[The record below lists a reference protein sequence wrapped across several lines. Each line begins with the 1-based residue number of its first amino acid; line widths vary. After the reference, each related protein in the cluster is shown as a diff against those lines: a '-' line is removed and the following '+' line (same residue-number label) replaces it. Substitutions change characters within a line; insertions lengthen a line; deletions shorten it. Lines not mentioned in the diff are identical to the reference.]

1 MKYADQLPTALLL
14 SIAALSS
21 PLAAQEADEDAETEN
36 KTIAETTENSDR
48 FDGLFTLYRDRDT
61 GQSYLEIGAEQLD
74 REYIYMAVSTDG
86 VVQGD
91 HFRGNYRDNRV
102 LSLTRHFDR
111 IEIRS
116 ENTAFYFD
124 PDSPLSRAADANIST
139 ALLASES
146 ILAEDEDSGRIL
158 IDADNIFVNETLSQ

>member
-1 MKYADQLPTALLL
+1 MKYADHLSTALML
-14 SIAALSS
+14 SIIGISS
-21 PLAAQEADEDAETEN
+21 SIVAQEADEDAETET
-36 KTIAETTENSDR
+36 KTIAEIIENSDR

-61 GQSYLEIGAEQLD
+61 GESYLEIGSDQLD
-74 REYIYMAVSTDG
+74 QEYIYIAVSTDG
-86 VVQGD
+86 VVQGG

-116 ENTAFYFD
+116 ENTAFYFN
-124 PDSPLSRAADANIST
+124 PDSPLSRAANANIST

-146 ILAEDEDSGRIL
+146 ILAEDEDSG
-158 IDADNIFVNETLSQ
+158 

>member
-1 MKYADQLPTALLL
+1 MKYADHLPTALLF
-14 SIAALSS
+14 SIIGISS
-21 PLAAQEADEDAETEN
+21 SIVAQEADEDAETET
-36 KTIAETTENSDR
+36 KTIAEIIENSDR

-61 GQSYLEIGAEQLD
+61 GESYLEIGSDQLD
-74 REYIYMAVSTDG
+74 QEYIYIAVSTDG
-86 VVQGD
+86 VVQGG

-116 ENTAFYFD
+116 ENTAFYFN
-124 PDSPLSRAADANIST
+124 PDSPLSRAANANIST

-146 ILAEDEDSGRIL
+146 ILAEDEDSG
-158 IDADNIFVNETLSQ
+158 